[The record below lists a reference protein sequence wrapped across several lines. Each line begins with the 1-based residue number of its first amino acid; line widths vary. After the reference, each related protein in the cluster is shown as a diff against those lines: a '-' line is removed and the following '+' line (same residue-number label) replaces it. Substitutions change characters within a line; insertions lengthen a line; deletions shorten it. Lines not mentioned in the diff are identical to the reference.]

1 MQLIIYVLLLI
12 VSLQIFVCNGY
23 LIEMSNDKAM
33 DTRRNEEKENKVVKI
48 IIDFIRTVYA
58 HNKSSQND
66 LEMVSWLIGVFK
78 MKINKRLRD
87 EKEKNAVYW
96 HFRQG

>member
-1 MQLIIYVLLLI
+1 MYFVLLSI
-12 VSLQIFVCNGY
+12 VSLRIFVCNGY

-33 DTRRNEEKENKVVKI
+33 DTRQNEEKENKVVKFI
-48 IIDFIRTVYA
+48 VDFIRTVYA
-58 HNKSSQND
+58 HNKISQND

-87 EKEKNAVYW
+87 EEEKNTVYW
-96 HFRQG
+96 HLRQG